1 MKVMMFAALIVA
13 SGAFAAAPTALPE
26 ELRNCASIK
35 RNAER
40 LACFDR
46 AVAMLAAGKDAGA
59 LPAPTPEASFGML
72 TSERAPPA
80 QETKD
85 QRDDLQSVTSTVKG
99 FGRSAD
105 GSLVIHLDNGQSWRQ
120 LSGTNPMLKPGD
132 TVTINRAALGSFQMI
147 VPSGRSSKVRRE
159 S

>member
-1 MKVMMFAALIVA
+1 MRVMVIAALL
-13 SGAFAAAPTALPE
+13 AAAGASAAEPTALPE

-35 RNAER
+35 RNVER

-46 AVAMLAAGKDAGA
+46 AVAALAAGKEAGS

-72 TSERAPPA
+72 TSERVLPP
-80 QETKD
+80 QEKKD
-85 QRDDLQSVTSTVKG
+85 EREDLQSVTSTVKG
-99 FGRSAD
+99 FGHSAD
-105 GSLVIHLDNGQSWRQ
+105 GSLVIHLENGQSWRQ
-120 LSGTNPMLKPGD
+120 ISGTNPMLKPGD

-159 S
+159 R